1 MNYLHQHH
9 DGPQI
14 LHNQKIHFELH
25 LHSEVEII
33 ALYKGSASLSVDGK
47 SYRMGAGDFLIV
59 FPESLHSYAAEAD
72 VDVGKFIFSPE
83 IIPELAPIL
92 KEQTPRFPILAKDCA
107 AAKALADLSR
117 EILAEFEHSSP
128 IVQKAY
134 LLLLTGKILES
145 LETEKQPKGSGD
157 LLVQI
162 IEYCKANF
170 QNTITQADVARAM
183 HISKS
188 YLSHLFA
195 GKLKMNFCCYINM
208 LRVNEACRL
217 LRQGEKGML
226 EVAEKSGFSSL
237 RSFNRAFAKQ
247 MKCSPKEYRRQAL
260 AAEHPLPGA
269 V

>member
-134 LLLLTGKILES
+134 LLLLTGKNPGIARNRK
-145 LETEKQPKGSGD
+145 TAKG
-157 LLVQI
+157 
-162 IEYCKANF
+162 F
-170 QNTITQADVARAM
+170 WRPARAD
-183 HISKS
+183 HRILQSEFSKHHHAS
-188 YLSHLFA
+188 RCRAGNAHQQKLSFP
-195 GKLKMNFCCYINM
+195 
-208 LRVNEACRL
+208 
-217 LRQGEKGML
+217 
-226 EVAEKSGFSSL
+226 SL
-237 RSFNRAFAKQ
+237 
-247 MKCSPKEYRRQAL
+247 CRQAENEL
-260 AAEHPLPGA
+260 LLLCQHAARE
-269 V
+269 